1 MQVKKTSSDGD
12 NYWIPKI
19 LLSSFDEF
27 SEFLCDKEYLEY
39 ADYFDLFETTFSI
52 FETGGD
58 ESLKPDYFNDIE
70 NIEFI

>member
-1 MQVKKTSSDGD
+1 MKVEKTSFEGD
-12 NYWIPKI
+12 NYWIPKL

-39 ADYFDLFETTFSI
+39 ADYFDLFEATFSI
-52 FETGGD
+52 FRTGGD
-58 ESLKPDYFNDIE
+58 ESLKPSYFDNIE